1 MTTTRPIGVTLI
13 AFLAILAAVWSF
25 VITLQML
32 HIIPVF
38 LGPVEFY
45 TFSLIGAIMYGLL
58 GFIYL
63 WLFRMLWDLQPQG
76 WMFAVLL
83 SVFNLIFDLIS
94 IIGATHWKALLPGI
108 FLSAVILIYCMSP
121 GTKQA
126 FGIPQ

>member
-1 MTTTRPIGVTLI
+1 MTIKRPIGVTLI

-25 VITLQML
+25 VVTLQML

-38 LGPVEFY
+38 LGPVAFY

-83 SVFNLIFDLIS
+83 SIFNLLFDLIS
-94 IIGATHWKALLPGI
+94 IIGATHWMAMLPGI
-108 FLSAVILIYCMSP
+108 LLSAIILIYCMAP